1 VLLDSI
7 AAQRSDGS
15 LVVGRG
21 IPSSWLSSGKAISV
35 ANFPTTDGKHI
46 NLTIRGQGS
55 TVKLTVSGAGA
66 TEPVLLQLPAL
77 QGNIAHASAGTVDAK
92 AGTVTLPAGTTSVS
106 VQLDHAAS

>member
-1 VLLDSI
+1 
-7 AAQRSDGS
+7 
-15 LVVGRG
+15 
-21 IPSSWLSSGKAISV
+21 
-35 ANFPTTDGKHI
+35 
-46 NLTIRGQGS
+46 
-55 TVKLTVSGAGA
+55 VKLTVSGAGA